1 MKLIITENKLYNV
14 FVKYMDSQYDLSYN
28 IKTREFIDKDNNAF
42 GYIFGGKFYY
52 GDLPTQLSLEGF
64 FGNKTN
70 MMLKTYLND
79 KFPSNPII
87 YSVK

>member
-1 MKLIITENKLYNV
+1 MKLIIPENKLYNL
-14 FVKYMDSQYDLSYN
+14 FVKYMDLQYDLSYDN
-28 IKTREFIDKDNNAF
+28 TTYALIDKDNNVF
-42 GYIFGGKFYY
+42 GYNIRGKFIH
-52 GDLPTQLSLEGF
+52 DDSLNLEGF

-79 KFPSNPII
+79 KFPDTPI

>member
-28 IKTREFIDKDNNAF
+28 IRTREFIDKDNNVF
-42 GYIFGGKFYY
+42 GYVSLRTFYY
-52 GDLPTQLSLEGF
+52 ADLSTELMLEGF
-64 FGNKTN
+64 FANKTN

-79 KFPSNPII
+79 KFPDTRIHSID
-87 YSVK
+87 